1 MRVFPGWVIVGAAFA
16 VLFIAYGAQYSFGVF
31 FAAML
36 AEFGWSRGSLGGA
49 FSLYTFAY
57 CVLGF
62 VAGRLTDRF
71 GPRAVIAA
79 GGVFLGGALAGMSL
93 VSALWQPYVLY
104 GVVASLGMATAF
116 VPCNSTVVRWFV
128 RRRGLAVGLATSGQS
143 AGMLVGAPLAQTLVT
158 TIGWRTTY
166 AVFGIVALVGLNAVA
181 PLMRRDPESV
191 GLTPD
196 GDPRSRATA
205 VEPAAGIGDAMRTGA
220 FWALMA
226 TFTATWV
233 PVFVPIIH
241 TVPLARDLGYSPL
254 VAASLLSM
262 LGAGAV
268 PGRILIGAASDRIG
282 RRPALAIMLL
292 LQAVAFVAFLAATSL
307 PALYAVVALFGFS
320 YGAVTALFPSII
332 GDFFGRDRAG
342 SLVGIYF
349 AVAGA
354 ATALGPVGAGAI
366 YDATGSYALA
376 FLLSAA
382 FNVAALVALVLA
394 RPPRLAR
401 LTPLAGGG
409 DSRSSSRPRGPRE
422 RRGRRGSGGTSPAPA
437 PPSRSTVDRDP
448 S

>member
-1 MRVFPGWVIVGAAFA
+1 MPVFRGWVIVGGAFA
-16 VLFIAYGAQYSFGVF
+16 VLFVAYGAQYSFGVF
-31 FAAML
+31 FSAML

-93 VSALWQPYVLY
+93 VTALWQPYVLY
-104 GVVASLGMATAF
+104 GLIASLGMATAF

-143 AGMLVGAPLAQTLVT
+143 AGMLVGAPLAQALVT
-158 TIGWRTTY
+158 TAGWRTTY
-166 AVFGIVALVGLNAVA
+166 AIFGVVALIGLNAVA

-196 GDPRSRATA
+196 GDPRSRTA
-205 VEPAAGIGDAMRTGA
+205 LVEPSTGVGDAMRTGA
-220 FWALMA
+220 FWSLMA
-226 TFTATWV
+226 VFTATWI

-254 VAASLLSM
+254 VAASLLSA

-282 RRPALAIMLL
+282 RKPALALMLL
-292 LQAVAFVAFLAATSL
+292 LQAIAFLAFIGAGSL
-307 PALYAVVALFGFS
+307 GALYVVVAVFGFS

-332 GDFFGRDRAG
+332 SDFFGRDRAG

-354 ATALGPVGAGAI
+354 ATALGPFGAGAI
-366 YDATGSYALA
+366 HDATGSYTLA
-376 FLLSAA
+376 FVLSAG
-382 FNVAALVALVLA
+382 FNLAALAALVTA
-394 RPPRLAR
+394 RPPRRA
-401 LTPLAGGG
+401 
-409 DSRSSSRPRGPRE
+409 
-422 RRGRRGSGGTSPAPA
+422 
-437 PPSRSTVDRDP
+437 
-448 S
+448 

>member
-1 MRVFPGWVIVGAAFA
+1 MRLFRGWVIVSGAFA
-16 VLFIAYGAQYSFGVF
+16 VLFLAYGAQYSFGVF

-62 VAGRLTDRF
+62 FAGRLTDRF

-79 GGVFLGGALAGMSL
+79 GGVFLGVALAGMSQ
-93 VSALWQPYVLY
+93 VTALWQPYVLY
-104 GVVASLGMATAF
+104 GLVASLGMATAF

-143 AGMLVGAPLAQTLVT
+143 AGMLVGAPLAQALVT
-158 TIGWRTTY
+158 SAGWRTTY
-166 AVFGIVALVGLNAVA
+166 AIFGLVAFVGLNAVA
-181 PLMRRDPESV
+181 PVMRRDPEAV
-191 GLTPD
+191 GLSPD
-196 GDPRSRATA
+196 GDPLAPA
-205 VEPAAGIGDAMRTGA
+205 VRTQPSVDVGAAMRTGA

-226 TFTATWV
+226 VFTATWI

-241 TVPLARDLGYSPL
+241 TVPLARDLGHSPL
-254 VAASLLSM
+254 VAASLLSA

-268 PGRILIGAASDRIG
+268 PGRILVGAASDRIG
-282 RRPALAIMLL
+282 RKRALATMLL
-292 LQAVAFVAFLAATSL
+292 FQAVAFVAFSVAQSLAA
-307 PALYAVVALFGFS
+307 LYVVVTVFGFS

-332 GDFFGRDRAG
+332 SDFFGRDRAG

-366 YDATGSYALA
+366 HDATGSYALA
-376 FLLSAA
+376 FVLSAA
-382 FNVAALVALVLA
+382 FNLAALIALIA
-394 RPPRLAR
+394 AKPPRLE
-401 LTPLAGGG
+401 
-409 DSRSSSRPRGPRE
+409 S
-422 RRGRRGSGGTSPAPA
+422 
-437 PPSRSTVDRDP
+437 
-448 S
+448 

>member
-1 MRVFPGWVIVGAAFA
+1 MPLFPGWLVVGGAFA
-16 VLFIAYGAQYSFGVF
+16 VLFVAYGVQYSFGVF

-36 AEFGWSRGSLGGA
+36 SEFGWSRGSLGGA

-62 VAGRLTDRF
+62 VAGRLTDRW
-71 GPRAVIAA
+71 GPRVVIAA
-79 GGVFLGGALAGMSL
+79 GGVFLGSALAGMSL
-93 VSALWQPYVLY
+93 VTALWQPYVLY
-104 GVVASLGMATAF
+104 GLVASLGMATAF

-143 AGMLVGAPLAQTLVT
+143 AGMLVGAPLAQALVST
-158 TIGWRTTY
+158 AGWRTAY
-166 AVFGIVALVGLNAVA
+166 AVFGLTALIGLNAVA

-196 GDPRSRATA
+196 GDPRPRATVA
-205 VEPAAGIGDAMRTGA
+205 EPSAGLGDAMRTGA

-226 TFTATWV
+226 TFTATWI

-254 VAASLLSM
+254 IAASLLSA

-282 RRPALAIMLL
+282 RKRALGLMLL
-292 LQAVAFVAFLAATSL
+292 LQALAFVAFIGANSLA
-307 PALYAVVALFGFS
+307 ALYAVVGMFGFS
-320 YGAVTALFPSII
+320 YGAVTALFPAMIS
-332 GDFFGRDRAG
+332 DFFGRDRAG

-366 YDATGSYALA
+366 HDATGSYALA
-376 FLLSAA
+376 FALSAGC
-382 FNVAALVALVLA
+382 NLAALVALTLA
-394 RPPRLAR
+394 RRPPRV
-401 LTPLAGGG
+401 GSV
-409 DSRSSSRPRGPRE
+409 SR
-422 RRGRRGSGGTSPAPA
+422 
-437 PPSRSTVDRDP
+437 
-448 S
+448 

>member
-1 MRVFPGWVIVGAAFA
+1 MRVFPGWLVVGAAFA
-16 VLFIAYGAQYSFGVF
+16 VLFVAYGAQYSFGVF
-31 FAAML
+31 FSAML

-62 VAGRLTDRF
+62 FAGRLTDRF

-79 GGVFLGGALAGMSL
+79 GGVFLGTALAGMSL
-93 VSALWQPYVLY
+93 VTALWQPYVLY
-104 GVVASLGMATAF
+104 GLVASLGMATAF

-143 AGMLVGAPLAQTLVT
+143 AGMLVGAPLAQALVT
-158 TIGWRTTY
+158 TAGWRMTY
-166 AVFGIVALVGLNAVA
+166 AIFGVVALVGLNAVA

-196 GDPRSRATA
+196 GDPRSRTTL
-205 VEPAAGIGDAMRTGA
+205 VEPSAGVADAMRTGA

-226 TFTATWV
+226 VFTATWI

-254 VAASLLSM
+254 VAASLLSA

-268 PGRILIGAASDRIG
+268 PGRILIGAASDHIG
-282 RRPALAIMLL
+282 RKRALALMLL
-292 LQAVAFVAFLAATSL
+292 FQAIAFVAFIGAGSLAA
-307 PALYAVVALFGFS
+307 LYTVVAMFGFS
-320 YGAVTALFPSII
+320 YGAVTALFPAMIS
-332 GDFFGRDRAG
+332 DFFGRDRAG

-366 YDATGSYALA
+366 HDATGSYTLA
-376 FLLSAA
+376 FVLSAG
-382 FNVAALVALVLA
+382 FNLVALGALAAA
-394 RPPRLAR
+394 RPPPR
-401 LTPLAGGG
+401 LT
-409 DSRSSSRPRGPRE
+409 
-422 RRGRRGSGGTSPAPA
+422 
-437 PPSRSTVDRDP
+437 
-448 S
+448 